1 MEGFP
6 SQAPSSRMSR
16 MSKTTRR
23 QARRAFKALMRS
35 YPMHIPKYD
44 MPLRIR
50 PWFIL
55 LTVLVMATLSV
66 LGFTNLA
73 HSLPIND
80 KVLHFVC
87 LGIATGVF
95 YFIWDVE
102 EYVLQY
108 LSYSASN
115 LLCGL
120 FLSSIALQREARR
133 VWFWRR
139 SALILS
145 LVVCLGF
152 GGIVSEFV
160 QGLLPYKQFQ
170 FGDIVANLLGSSI
183 GLYVAY
189 HLERYYRHRREI
201 SRLYRPLSAS
211 LSSLTLHSD
220 LSDEEEP
227 YDDVGG
233 TQLLPLHYSSQPSPT
248 DPKGKGKGKGKT
260 RAKRRESALADVWDE
275 REEDGL
281 VFGVGEDS
289 DGDLSEEE
297 APSRIELSNG
307 KTGKTGKQ
315 GLNGSQDDERTPKA
329 VRFADPPER
338 SSGEGS
344 LV

>member
-23 QARRAFKALMRS
+23 QARRVFKALMRS

-102 EYVLQY
+102 E
-108 LSYSASN
+108 
-115 LLCGL
+115 
-120 FLSSIALQREARR
+120 EARR

-145 LVVCLGF
+145 LVVCFGF
-152 GGIVSEFV
+152 GGVVSEFV

-170 FGDIVANLLGSSI
+170 FGDIVANILGSSI

-220 LSDEEEP
+220 LSDEEP
-227 YDDVGG
+227 YDEVGG

-248 DPKGKGKGKGKT
+248 DPKGKGKGKT

-297 APSRIELSNG
+297 APPRIQP
-307 KTGKTGKQ
+307 TDGKTGKQ
-315 GLNGSQDDERTPKA
+315 GPNGGPDDERTPKA